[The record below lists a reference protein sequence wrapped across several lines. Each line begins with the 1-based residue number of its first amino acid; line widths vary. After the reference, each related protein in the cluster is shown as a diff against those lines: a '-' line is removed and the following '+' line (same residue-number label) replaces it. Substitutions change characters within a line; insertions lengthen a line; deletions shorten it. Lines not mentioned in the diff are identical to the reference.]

1 MLKIG
6 FTYEDTDINCSFS
19 SESCVEIIDD
29 FETDYSFIGRQ
40 LNTFLKQCGYARDG
54 EYMLMDSLTEY
65 EYELLADYLAEI
77 RDKKRETYGT
87 EEA

>member
-6 FTYEDTDINCSFS
+6 FTYEDTGINCSFS
-19 SESCVEIIDD
+19 SESCVELMED

-40 LNTFLKQCGYARDG
+40 LNTFLKQCGYVREG

-65 EYELLADYLAEI
+65 EYDELGNYLAEL
-77 RDKKRETYGT
+77 RARGKDNDGT
-87 EEA
+87 